1 MRLIGEVKEKI
12 NELFS
17 QLGLDEGEKEKVED
31 QKTLKKSFVDN
42 ITQSLNEK
50 IVFSSDIYDLCLS
63 YSYISKDLYNILS
76 EKIIEFC
83 ENNVFK
89 NKEFKENIIKELFSK
104 LTAIKEKLLILI
116 KNFLLNLIF

>member
-17 QLGLDEGEKEKVED
+17 QLGLDEGKKEKIEE
-31 QKTLKKSFVDN
+31 QNTLKKSFVDN

-50 IVFSSDIYDLCLS
+50 IAFSSDCYDLCLS

-89 NKEFKENIIKELFSK
+89 NKEFKENINKRIIQQIDSYQRK
-104 LTAIKEKLLILI
+104 A
-116 KNFLLNLIF
+116 LNID

>member
-17 QLGLDEGEKEKVED
+17 QLGLDEGEKEKIED

-89 NKEFKENIIKELFSK
+89 NKEFKENINKRIIQQIDSYQRK
-104 LTAIKEKLLILI
+104 A
-116 KNFLLNLIF
+116 LNID